1 VTFAFRSQCS
11 YDPVAV
17 SQEHPEA
24 AEMSRTPGQAAEIR
38 DGAINFSD
46 YSSEQLKELRYTLNQ
61 IAFPLNYAN
70 LLAEIERRATTPVG
84 PSGPAPTERT
94 PHERAAHEPTPG
106 AAPQPIAVLFTS
118 HGGLRGWLEAKSR
131 RISLYGE
138 GFAEIRSQE
147 IVLGGWQHNW
157 LGIAHRTEVSI
168 PLQAIVD
175 VIQGD
180 AGPVESRREGD
191 WVRFRYETALGR
203 YRVVEFRTASV
214 QQASEV
220 VDALPKARSDGYER
234 WTAVREFHARLREAG
249 GDPWITPALA
259 SANVVVFAVIALIL
273 KRVDLMNAPQVIVWG
288 ANFAPMTLHGQW
300 WRLLSALFLHANV
313 AHVFFNMWALWNIGR
328 LTERLYGNWA
338 YAFLYFS
345 CGVLSG
351 LASIVWEPSRA
362 TVGASGAIFGIF
374 AAFIVFAIHP
384 HRRTAIKVPAA
395 LWISALIFALYN
407 LIAGFFNPGIDNAA
421 HVGGVI
427 SGLVLGVCLARPL
440 TPEARSRFPVRR
452 VALAGALTAVGIIA
466 ALWQAT
472 GFGSQLTGPER
483 YLRDHSWYVNGETE
497 NLRKW
502 QAIVVAAGSG
512 QLSDY
517 ALGDRFEQEIVPF
530 WQTAR
535 ARLKQEEGALPANE
549 RQFGAL
555 LAEYARVRLEW
566 ARGVVEIAHGNQ
578 KADTDGNQYE
588 KDSNLVIA
596 QTQRV
601 AMLASLDHRTRAL
614 TNARWV
620 ITLKKWLTGQHWQCV
635 RAPALTGN
643 PTAPED
649 SRKDGPAALEEA
661 GCRAQGLFTSGD
673 YATLDRW
680 IRQSAASLQ
689 DLPDGSSTLDG
700 ITRGLRDLF
709 DYQRVELIQVLG
721 RTADWQRATPQ
732 SPYPELIQSLI
743 FESWAWAARGHG
755 GANSV
760 SPQAWALFAMR
771 TEMAAMGLRELADRA
786 KSHPLWYQLSLDV
799 GLDQSK
805 SVGELRA
812 IFDRGVL
819 EQPDYW
825 PLYRRM
831 LRILMPRWLGSD
843 ADVQRFIRD
852 ISVTA
857 DGQRDFEKYARLY
870 WTYSSLEEDNVA
882 LFDDPLATWSV
893 MKEGF
898 EELRHDHPHSD
909 VILNAYAKFA
919 CMANDGDTY
928 KDARVQL
935 NGHISSAAWTTK
947 VSLQHCDGEFA
958 AATAAAR
965 GHKFTPPKVRLN

>member
-1 VTFAFRSQCS
+1 M
-11 YDPVAV
+11 
-17 SQEHPEA
+17 SQEYPEA
-24 AEMSRTPGQAAEIR
+24 AEMSRTPGEAAEIR

-70 LLAEIERRATTPVG
+70 LLAEIERRAATPVD
-84 PSGPAPTERT
+84 PSGPPPTERT
-94 PHERAAHEPTPG
+94 PHDRTAHEPTPG
-106 AAPQPIAVLFTS
+106 AAPQPFAVRFTG

-131 RISLYGE
+131 GISLYGE

-157 LGIAHRTEVSI
+157 LGIAHRTELSI

-180 AGPVESRREGD
+180 AGPVDNRREGD

-214 QQASEV
+214 QQAGEV

-249 GDPWITPALA
+249 GHPWITPALV
-259 SANVVVFAVIALIL
+259 SANVLVFAVIALIL
-273 KRVDLMNAPQVIVWG
+273 RRVDLMNAPQVIAWG
-288 ANFAPMTLHGQW
+288 GNFAPLTLHGQW

-313 AHVFFNMWALWNIGR
+313 AHVLFNMWALWNIGR
-328 LTERLYGNWA
+328 LAERLYGNWA

-345 CGVLSG
+345 CGILSG

-384 HRRTAIKVPAA
+384 HRRTAIKVPAS

-421 HVGGVI
+421 HVGGLI

-452 VALAGALTAVGIIA
+452 VALAGTLTAVGIIA

-483 YLRDHSWYVNGETE
+483 YLSDHSWYVNGETE

-502 QAIVVAAGSG
+502 QGIVVAAGSG

-517 ALGDRFEQEIVPF
+517 GLGDRFEKEIVPF
-530 WQTAR
+530 WQTAQT
-535 ARLKQEEGALPANE
+535 RLEQEEGTLPANE
-549 RQFGAL
+549 RQFGSL
-555 LAEYARVRLEW
+555 LVKYVRLRLEW
-566 ARGVVEIAHGNQ
+566 ARGVVEIARGNQ

-588 KDSNLVIA
+588 RDSNLIIA

-601 AMLASLDHRTRAL
+601 SMLASLDHRTRAL
-614 TNARWV
+614 ANARWM

-635 RAPALTGN
+635 RAPSLIGN
-643 PTAPED
+643 PPAAED
-649 SRKDGPAALEEA
+649 PRKDGPAALEEA
-661 GCRAQGLFTSGD
+661 GCRAQRLFTSGD

-680 IRQSAASLQ
+680 IRQSAASLK

-700 ITRGLRDLF
+700 IMRGLHDLF
-709 DYQRVELIQVLG
+709 DYQRADIIQVLG

-732 SPYPELIQSLI
+732 SLYPELIQSLI

-786 KSHPLWYQLSLDV
+786 DSNPLWYQLSLDV

-805 SVGELRA
+805 SLDELRA
-812 IFDRGVL
+812 IFDRGVAK
-819 EQPDYW
+819 QPDYW

-831 LRILMPRWLGSD
+831 LRILMPRWLGSS
-843 ADVQRFIRD
+843 ADVQGFIRD

-857 DGQRDFEKYARLY
+857 DGQRDFEKYAELY
-870 WTYSSLEEDNVA
+870 WTYSSLEEDAVP
-882 LFDDPLATWSV
+882 LFVGALATWSV
-893 MKEGF
+893 MQEGF

-919 CMANDGDTY
+919 CMANDADTY

-935 NGHISSAAWTTK
+935 QDHISSAAWTTK

-958 AATAAAR
+958 AAAAAAR
-965 GHKFTPPKVRLN
+965 GHKFTPPKVHLN